1 MSVPTL
7 LVTGA
12 SGHLGRAVVRHL
24 LDTLNI
30 DPARVIAT
38 YGGDQHRADLAYASY
53 ALSRG
58 VPIPAIESA
67 IASRDLSHKGGPSR
81 QRDYIDRTIK
91 RAQERSGPSR

>member
-30 DPARVIAT
+30 DPCVPS
-38 YGGDQHRADLAYASY
+38 ASCFP
-53 ALSRG
+53 S
-58 VPIPAIESA
+58 PA
-67 IASRDLSHKGGPSR
+67 
-81 QRDYIDRTIK
+81 
-91 RAQERSGPSR
+91 